1 MAEATVMVEVEGVV
15 EHTAATGHGPVNAL
29 DNALRKA
36 LLPFYPRLAE
46 MSLRDFK
53 VRVLSASDGTGGTAS
68 VVRVLIE
75 SGDADSTW
83 VTVGMCSSMTSS
95 KPVGRGLWILPCI
108 SCIVT
113 RRGSGSSATCD
124 RGRMREWNW

>member
-1 MAEATVMVEVEGVV
+1 MPAMEEATVMVEVEGAV
-15 EHTAATGHGPVNAL
+15 EHTAATGNGPVNAL
-29 DNALRKA
+29 DTALRKA
-36 LLPFYPRLAE
+36 LLPFYPRLKE
-46 MSLRDFK
+46 MKLLDFK

-83 VTVGMCSSMTSS
+83 VTVGVSHD
-95 KPVGRGLWILPCI
+95 RGLWILSCI

-124 RGRMREWNW
+124 RGRMREWKW